1 MSGQKEEGMSL
12 DLVSE
17 DTPQLVTRLMLPIL
31 DATSPLD
38 LRTRI
43 RAMIVG
49 PDFPTVLCSLSDF
62 ARAVQ
67 LPTGLEL
74 PHGESHDLTEMFGS
88 EFVAPIQEVQCKASK
103 LAARGLQIAD
113 ALGSGGS
120 GPGMLQA
127 LRNNPSELL
136 LPVTDGEP
144 APTEGTVASA
154 ALVAALRERR
164 KLPAWLTRE
173 LIHLWRHSV
182 ETMAEVFMQTD
193 LVPN

>member
-1 MSGQKEEGMSL
+1 MHL

-17 DTPQLVTRLMLPIL
+17 DTSQLVTRLMLPIL
-31 DATSPLD
+31 DATEPWD

-49 PDFPTVLCSLSDF
+49 ADFPAVLCALSDF

-67 LPTGLEL
+67 SPVGLEL
-74 PHGESHDLTEMFGS
+74 PHGESHDLAEMFGS
-88 EFVAPIQEVQCKASK
+88 EFVAPIQAVQRKASK

-120 GPGMLQA
+120 GLLGALQ
-127 LRNNPSELL
+127 NDPSELL
-136 LPVTDGEP
+136 LPVVPGEP
-144 APTEGTVASA
+144 APMEGTVASA
-154 ALVAALRERR
+154 ALVAALRDRR

-173 LIHLWRHSV
+173 LLHLWRHSV
-182 ETMAEVFMQTD
+182 ETMTKVFVQTD
-193 LVPN
+193 IVPN